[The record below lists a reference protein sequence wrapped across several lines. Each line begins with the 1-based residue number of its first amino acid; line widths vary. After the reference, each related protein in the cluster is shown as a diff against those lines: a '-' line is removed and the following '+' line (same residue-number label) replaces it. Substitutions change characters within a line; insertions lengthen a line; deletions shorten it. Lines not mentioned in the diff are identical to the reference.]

1 MQRMFLRQQKY
12 IFYLLS
18 LYTLGWGFTSYKTV
32 FLSLILGTVISL
44 FLLWNLVRKV
54 EKFGRAV
61 AQSQKVRS
69 LGTFSRLAAAVLAA
83 AIAIEYPQYFSII
96 PVTIGL
102 MTSYF
107 VIMIDFLLFR
117 KFCQIEKER

>member
-1 MQRMFLRQQKY
+1 MQQMFLRQQKY

-44 FLLWNLVRKV
+44 FLLWSLVRKV

>member
-1 MQRMFLRQQKY
+1 MQQMFLRQQKY

-44 FLLWNLVRKV
+44 FLLWSLVRKV

-61 AQSQKVRS
+61 AQGKKARS

-102 MTSYF
+102 MTSYT
-107 VIMIDFLLFR
+107 VIIIDFLLH
-117 KFCQIEKER
+117 KNK